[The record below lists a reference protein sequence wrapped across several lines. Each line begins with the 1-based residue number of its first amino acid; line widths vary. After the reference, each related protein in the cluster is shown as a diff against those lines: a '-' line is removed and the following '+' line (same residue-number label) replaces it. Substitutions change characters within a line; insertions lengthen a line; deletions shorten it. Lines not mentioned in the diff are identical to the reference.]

1 MYAQT
6 EEQWKVVVEHIRH
19 WEKLLFDEA
28 KNYFTVVSGAF
39 GAAGA
44 VVAWSSIPRSSQI
57 IAICIFLG
65 SAFLVSLLGII
76 SVISKRNYLSRFY
89 DRRDELEVESGG
101 LLALRKAKDAGKS
114 GKTINALVGG
124 FFVALLVSFLLFGL
138 AIFLGLQD
146 QTAPSHPEKKTDKVD
161 EAAVDL
167 QTPVESFHFLFD
179 LAGGWPDW
187 SRGVDLTVGQRVELE
202 KLLGS
207 LKACVGSAPNQ
218 NVEIQIRGFA
228 DANEFPSN
236 SARQNVDA
244 ANSRAKKLH
253 DFVKA
258 KIGDQNTS
266 SKLILLPPIQWASEE
281 KMSLHPRYF
290 SAKSLRETGLDRDQ
304 GLFNRRAELVLLR
317 AGACSK

>member
-65 SAFLVSLLGII
+65 SAFLVSLLGGI
-76 SVISKRNYLSRFY
+76 SVISKQNYLSRFY
-89 DRRDELEVESGG
+89 ARRNELEIESGG
-101 LLALRKAKDAGKS
+101 LLALRKAKGDEKS
-114 GKTINALVGG
+114 GKTIHALVGG
-124 FFVALLVSFLLFGL
+124 FIVALLVSFLLFGL

-146 QTAPSHPEKKTDKVD
+146 QTTPDHPEKK
-161 EAAVDL
+161 AAVDL

-187 SRGVDLTVGQRVELE
+187 SRGVDLTVHQRVELE

-304 GLFNRRAELVLLR
+304 GLFNRRAEVVLLR